1 MRRGELLG
9 LMWKDIHIDD
19 PNQDAYIE
27 IVQTRLSASGKEI
40 IDTPKSQSSK
50 RKIFISENT
59 RNVFLKYRTWCK
71 EVLLK
76 KGKTLKSN
84 DLVIIRSDGTH
95 DSPNNLTKRWNNFL
109 KDNNIRH
116 LKLHGLRHTCATM
129 LLENNVDIKTISN
142 RLGHADTTLVLT
154 TYGHSL
160 DRMGKAA
167 ADTMDS
173 VMNMSNA
180 G

>member
-1 MRRGELLG
+1 
-9 LMWKDIHIDD
+9 
-19 PNQDAYIE
+19 
-27 IVQTRLSASGKEI
+27 
-40 IDTPKSQSSK
+40 
-50 RKIFISENT
+50 
-59 RNVFLKYRTWCK
+59 
-71 EVLLK
+71 
-76 KGKTLKSN
+76 
-84 DLVIIRSDGTH
+84 
-95 DSPNNLTKRWNNFL
+95 
-109 KDNNIRH
+109 
-116 LKLHGLRHTCATM
+116 M

-173 VMNMSNA
+173 IMNISNA